1 MFRVLGMYNFGEPQ
15 KETQQPSLREPQ
27 ITPLRKPHGSPF
39 REPEKNP
46 ENSPQRTPE
55 KPDPQIKPLET
66 PENLVINNN
75 LSLN

>member
-27 ITPLRKPHGSPF
+27 ISPF

-55 KPDPQIKPLET
+55 KPDPQIKSLET

-75 LSLN
+75 LSLNL

>member
-27 ITPLRKPHGSPF
+27 ISPF
-39 REPEKNP
+39 REPEKTP

-55 KPDPQIKPLET
+55 KPDPQIKSLET
-66 PENLVINNN
+66 V
-75 LSLN
+75 